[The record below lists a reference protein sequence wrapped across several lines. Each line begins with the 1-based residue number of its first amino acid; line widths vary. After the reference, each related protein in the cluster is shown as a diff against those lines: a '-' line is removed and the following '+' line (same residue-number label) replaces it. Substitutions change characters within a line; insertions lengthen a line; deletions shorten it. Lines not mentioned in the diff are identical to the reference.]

1 MNIRCIT
8 NRSLAAQDYDIQIE
22 QIARAKPEAL
32 ILREKDMEEEAYE
45 RLAKKVMDI
54 CARYEVTC
62 ILHNFV
68 NVALRLDAGK
78 IHLPLNK
85 LLELPRKDAARF
97 SVIGASVHS
106 VEEALQAKDAGATY
120 LTASHI
126 FATDCKKGLAPRGLS
141 FLRETVRAVDIPVYA
156 LGGICADNAPA
167 CIQAGAAGV
176 CVMSE
181 CMTHRDV
188 KRVIEKYDY

>member
-1 MNIRCIT
+1 M
-8 NRSLAAQDYDIQIE
+8 
-22 QIARAKPEAL
+22 
-32 ILREKDMEEEAYE
+32 
-45 RLAKKVMDI
+45 
-54 CARYEVTC
+54 
-62 ILHNFV
+62 
-68 NVALRLDAGK
+68 
-78 IHLPLNK
+78 
-85 LLELPRKDAARF
+85 
-97 SVIGASVHS
+97 
-106 VEEALQAKDAGATY
+106 QAKDAGATY